1 MQTPNPKNVMNDSAA
16 LESMSNTHNAT
27 RYGLWSLLAG
37 LTFLLAWAALAPIDE
52 GVPSQGLVTLDTK
65 RKPIQHLQG
74 GIVKEVMVREG
85 DIVQEGQVLLVLERA
100 VARANLESVRQH
112 YHALRAAESRLLAEQ
127 QDRSSIVW
135 HPDLKSAS
143 VDPAVMQHQLI
154 QEQLFRSRR
163 ASLQASIAGLNE
175 ILAGQEALQTGSQRM
190 LIERKTQLRLL
201 KEELAGIEGLVKE
214 GFMPRNKEW
223 ELNRSTAEVMSVI
236 ADIESNSQR
245 LLRSIEEVR
254 QRIKVAR
261 LEYQKEVENQL
272 ADIRREIQADGE
284 KVTAVSQDMERT
296 DIRSPASGQVVG
308 LSVQTIGAV
317 LAPGQHIMDIVPE
330 GAPLMVEARI
340 APHLIDRVHKGLT
353 TDIRFSSFSHSPQL
367 VVEGQVMSIS
377 GDLLSDM
384 ETHQSYYL
392 ARIEITDNGKKSLGT
407 RVVRPGMIAE
417 VVIRTGERSLLTYLA
432 YPLVRRLAQS
442 MKEE

>member
-1 MQTPNPKNVMNDSAA
+1 
-16 LESMSNTHNAT
+16 
-27 RYGLWSLLAG
+27 
-37 LTFLLAWAALAPIDE
+37 
-52 GVPSQGLVTLDTK
+52 
-65 RKPIQHLQG
+65 
-74 GIVKEVMVREG
+74 
-85 DIVQEGQVLLVLERA
+85 
-100 VARANLESVRQH
+100 VRQH

-127 QDRSSIVW
+127 QDRLSIVW
-135 HPDLKSAS
+135 HADLKSAA

-175 ILAGQEALQTGSQRM
+175 ILAGQQALQVGSQRM
-190 LIERKTQLRLL
+190 LIERQTQLRLL
-201 KEELAGIEGLVKE
+201 KEELGGVEGLVKE
-214 GFMPRNKEW
+214 GFLPRNKEW
-223 ELNRSTAEVMSVI
+223 ELNRSAAEVMSVI

-245 LLRSIEEVR
+245 LFRSNEEVR

-284 KVTAVSQDMERT
+284 KVTAVTQDMERT

-340 APHLIDRVHKGLT
+340 APHLIDRVHKGLM

-367 VVEGQVMSIS
+367 VVEGEVMTIS
-377 GDLLSDM
+377 GDLLSDV
-384 ETHQSYYL
+384 ETRQSYYL
-392 ARIEITDNGKKSLGT
+392 ARIEITEKGKKSLGS
-407 RVVRPGMIAE
+407 RVMRPGMTAE

>member
-1 MQTPNPKNVMNDSAA
+1 MQTSNEKNAMTDSVA
-16 LESMSNTHNAT
+16 LEAMSNTHAAT
-27 RYGLWSLLAG
+27 RYGLWSLLVG
-37 LTFLLAWAALAPIDE
+37 LAFLVAWAALAPIDE
-52 GVPSQGLVTLDTK
+52 GVPSPGLVMLDTK

-74 GIVKEVMVREG
+74 GIVKEVKVREG
-85 DIVQEGQVLLVLERA
+85 DIVHEGQVLLVLERA

-127 QDRSSIVW
+127 KDLNFINW
-135 HPDLKSAS
+135 HPDLKSAA

-163 ASLQASIAGLNE
+163 ASLRASVAGLNE
-175 ILAGQEALQTGSQRM
+175 ILAGQEAMQIGSQRM
-190 LIERKTQLRLL
+190 LIERKTQLRIL
-201 KEELAGIEGLVKE
+201 KEELAGVEGLVKE
-214 GFMPRNKEW
+214 GFLPRNKEW
-223 ELNRSTAEVMSVI
+223 ELNRSTAEVMAVI
-236 ADIESNSQR
+236 ADIESSSQR
-245 LLRSIEEVR
+245 LSRSNEEVR
-254 QRIKVAR
+254 QRINVAR

-272 ADIRREIQADGE
+272 ADIRREIQADAE
-284 KVTAVSQDMERT
+284 KVTAVTQDMERT
-296 DIRSPASGQVVG
+296 DIRSPASGQVIG

-330 GAPLMVEARI
+330 DAPLMVEARI
-340 APHLIDRVHKGLT
+340 APHLIDRVHKGLV

-367 VVEGQVMSIS
+367 VIEGQVMSIS

-392 ARIEITDNGKKSLGT
+392 ARIDITEKGKKSLAP
-407 RVVRPGMIAE
+407 RVVRPGMTAE

-432 YPLVRRLAQS
+432 YPLVRRFAQS
-442 MKEE
+442 LKEE

>member
-1 MQTPNPKNVMNDSAA
+1 MQTPSEKNAMTDSAA
-16 LESMSNTHNAT
+16 LESMSDTNTAT

-37 LTFLLAWAALAPIDE
+37 ITFLVTWAAFAPIDE
-52 GVPSQGLVTLDTK
+52 GVPSQGLVSLDTK

-127 QDRSSIVW
+127 QDRLSIVW
-135 HPDLKSAS
+135 HPDLKSAA

-154 QEQLFRSRR
+154 QEQLFGSRR
-163 ASLQASIAGLNE
+163 ASLQASVAGLNE
-175 ILAGQEALQTGSQRM
+175 ILAGQDALQTGSQRM
-190 LIERKTQLRLL
+190 LIERKIQLRLL
-201 KEELAGIEGLVKE
+201 KEELTGIEGLVKE
-214 GFMPRNKEW
+214 GFMPRSKEW

-245 LLRSIEEVR
+245 LFRSNEEVR

-272 ADIRREIQADGE
+272 ADIRRVIQADGE
-284 KVTAVSQDMERT
+284 KVTAVTQDMERT

-340 APHLIDRVHKGLT
+340 APHLIDRVHKGLM

-367 VVEGQVMSIS
+367 VVEGEVMTIS
-377 GDLLSDM
+377 GDLLSDV
-384 ETHQSYYL
+384 ETHQSYFL
-392 ARIEITDNGKKSLGT
+392 VRIEITEKGKKSLGS
-407 RVVRPGMIAE
+407 RVMRPGMTAE
-417 VVIRTGERSLLTYLA
+417 VVIRTGERSLLTYLT

>member
-1 MQTPNPKNVMNDSAA
+1 MQTPTEKNEMTDSAD
-16 LESMSNTHNAT
+16 LESMSNTHAAT

-37 LTFLLAWAALAPIDE
+37 LTFLVAWAAFAPIDE
-52 GVPSQGLVTLDTK
+52 GVPSQGLVMLATK

-85 DIVQEGQVLLVLERA
+85 DIVQEGQVLLVLEPA

-112 YHALRAAESRLLAEQ
+112 YHGLRAAESRLLAEQ
-127 QDRSSIVW
+127 QDRLSIVW
-135 HPDLKSAS
+135 HPDLKRAT
-143 VDPAVMQHQLI
+143 VDSAVMQHQLI

-163 ASLQASIAGLNE
+163 ASLKASIAALNE
-175 ILAGQEALQTGSQRM
+175 TLAGQEALQIGNQRM

-201 KEELAGIEGLVKE
+201 KDELGVTEGLVKE

-223 ELNRSTAEVMSVI
+223 DLNRSAAEVMSVI
-236 ADIESNSQR
+236 AEIEANTQR
-245 LLRSIEEVR
+245 LSRANEEVR

-284 KVTAVSQDMERT
+284 KVTAVTQDMERT
-296 DIRSPASGQVVG
+296 EIRSPAGGEVVG
-308 LSVQTIGAV
+308 LLVQTTGAV

-330 GAPLMVEARI
+330 GAPLMVETRI
-340 APHLIDRVHKGLT
+340 APHLIDRVHKGLI

-367 VVEGQVMSIS
+367 VVEGEVVTIS
-377 GDLLSDM
+377 GDLLSDP
-384 ETHQSYYL
+384 ETRQSFYL
-392 ARIEITDNGKKSLGT
+392 ARIEITGKGKKSLGS
-407 RVVRPGMIAE
+407 RVVRPGMRAE

>member
-1 MQTPNPKNVMNDSAA
+1 MQTPTEKNAMNDSAA

-27 RYGLWSLLAG
+27 RYGVWSLLAG
-37 LTFLLAWAALAPIDE
+37 LAFLIAWATLAPIDE

-85 DIVQEGQVLLVLERA
+85 DIVREGQVLLVLERA

-127 QDRSSIVW
+127 QDRPSIVW
-135 HPDLKSAS
+135 HADLKSAA

-163 ASLQASIAGLNE
+163 ASLHASIAGLNE
-175 ILAGQEALQTGSQRM
+175 ILAGQEALQQGTQRM

-201 KEELAGIEGLVKE
+201 KEELAGIEGLVKD

-236 ADIESNSQR
+236 ADIESNGQR
-245 LLRSIEEVR
+245 LLRANEEVR

-284 KVTAVSQDMERT
+284 KVTAVTQDMERT
-296 DIRSPASGQVVG
+296 DIRSPASGQVIG

-317 LAPGQHIMDIVPE
+317 IAPGQHIMDIVPQD
-330 GAPLMVEARI
+330 APLIVEARI
-340 APHLIDRVHKGLT
+340 APQLIDRVHKGLM

-367 VVEGQVMSIS
+367 VVQGQVMSIS

-384 ETHQSYYL
+384 ETRQSYYL
-392 ARIEITDNGKKSLGT
+392 ARIDITDKGKKSLGA

-417 VVIRTGERSLLTYLA
+417 VVIRTGERSLLTYLT

>member
-1 MQTPNPKNVMNDSAA
+1 M
-16 LESMSNTHNAT
+16 
-27 RYGLWSLLAG
+27 
-37 LTFLLAWAALAPIDE
+37 AWAAFAPIDE
-52 GVPSQGLVTLDTK
+52 GVPSQGLVALDTK

-127 QDRSSIVW
+127 QDRLSIVW
-135 HPDLKSAS
+135 HADLKSAA

-175 ILAGQEALQTGSQRM
+175 ILAGQQALQVGSQRM
-190 LIERKTQLRLL
+190 LIERQTQLRLL
-201 KEELAGIEGLVKE
+201 KEELGGVEGLVKE
-214 GFMPRNKEW
+214 GFLPRNKEW
-223 ELNRSTAEVMSVI
+223 ELNRSAAEVMSVI

-245 LLRSIEEVR
+245 LFRSNEEVR

-284 KVTAVSQDMERT
+284 KVTAVTQDMERT

-340 APHLIDRVHKGLT
+340 APHLIDRVHKGLM

-367 VVEGQVMSIS
+367 VVEGEVMTIS
-377 GDLLSDM
+377 GDLLSDV
-384 ETHQSYYL
+384 ETRQSYYL
-392 ARIEITDNGKKSLGT
+392 ARIEITEKGKKSLGS
-407 RVVRPGMIAE
+407 RVMRPGMTAE

>member
-1 MQTPNPKNVMNDSAA
+1 VT
-16 LESMSNTHNAT
+16 
-27 RYGLWSLLAG
+27 
-37 LTFLLAWAALAPIDE
+37 WAAFAPIDE
-52 GVPSQGLVTLDTK
+52 GVPSQGLVALDTK

-74 GIVKEVMVREG
+74 GIVKEVRVREG

-127 QDRSSIVW
+127 QDRLSIVW
-135 HPDLKSAS
+135 HPDLKSAA

-190 LIERKTQLRLL
+190 LVERKTQLRLL

-245 LLRSIEEVR
+245 LWRSNEEVR
-254 QRIKVAR
+254 QRIKVTR

-284 KVTAVSQDMERT
+284 KVTAVTQDMERT

-353 TDIRFSSFSHSPQL
+353 TDIRFS
-367 VVEGQVMSIS
+367 
-377 GDLLSDM
+377 
-384 ETHQSYYL
+384 
-392 ARIEITDNGKKSLGT
+392 
-407 RVVRPGMIAE
+407 
-417 VVIRTGERSLLTYLA
+417 
-432 YPLVRRLAQS
+432 
-442 MKEE
+442 

>member
-1 MQTPNPKNVMNDSAA
+1 MQTPTEKNAMNDSAA

-27 RYGLWSLLAG
+27 RYGVWSLLAG
-37 LTFLLAWAALAPIDE
+37 LAFLIAWATLAPIDE

-85 DIVQEGQVLLVLERA
+85 DIVREGQVLLVLERA

-112 YHALRAAESRLLAEQ
+112 YHAWRAAESRLLAEQ
-127 QDRSSIVW
+127 QDRPSIVW
-135 HPDLKSAS
+135 HADLKSAA

-163 ASLQASIAGLNE
+163 ASLHASIAGLNE
-175 ILAGQEALQTGSQRM
+175 ILAGQEALQQGTQRM

-201 KEELAGIEGLVKE
+201 KEELAGIEGLVKD

-236 ADIESNSQR
+236 ADIESNGQR
-245 LLRSIEEVR
+245 LLRANEEVR

-284 KVTAVSQDMERT
+284 KVTAVTQDMERT
-296 DIRSPASGQVVG
+296 DIRSPASGQVIG

-317 LAPGQHIMDIVPE
+317 IAPGQHIMDIVPQD
-330 GAPLMVEARI
+330 APLIVEARI
-340 APHLIDRVHKGLT
+340 APQLIDRVHKGLM

-367 VVEGQVMSIS
+367 VVQGQVMSIS

-384 ETHQSYYL
+384 ETRQSYYL
-392 ARIEITDNGKKSLGT
+392 ARIDITDKGKKSLGA

-417 VVIRTGERSLLTYLA
+417 VVIRTGERSLLTYLT

>member
-1 MQTPNPKNVMNDSAA
+1 MQTPTEKKDVTDSAA
-16 LESMSNTHNAT
+16 LESMSNTHAAT

-37 LTFLLAWAALAPIDE
+37 IAFLVAWAAFAPIDE

-74 GIVKEVMVREG
+74 GIVKEVLVREG
-85 DIVQEGQVLLVLERA
+85 DSVQEGQVLLVLERA

-127 QDRSSIVW
+127 QNRSSIVW
-135 HPDLKSAS
+135 HPDLKSAA

-175 ILAGQEALQTGSQRM
+175 ILAGQEALQIGSQRM
-190 LIERKTQLRLL
+190 LLERKTQLRLL

-245 LLRSIEEVR
+245 LLRSNEEVR

-284 KVTAVSQDMERT
+284 KVTAVTQDMERT

-308 LSVQTIGAV
+308 LSVQTVGAV

-340 APHLIDRVHKGLT
+340 APHLIDRVHKGLM

-367 VVEGQVMSIS
+367 VVEGEVVTIS
-377 GDLLSDM
+377 GDLLSDL
-384 ETHQSYYL
+384 ETHQSYFL
-392 ARIEITDNGKKSLGT
+392 ARIEITEKGKKSLGS
-407 RVVRPGMIAE
+407 RVMRPGMTAE

-432 YPLVRRLAQS
+432 YPLVRRMAQS